1 MSSGTGSSLGPD
13 TAWKRPPTFFVHPV
27 ARAGAWVLLAA
38 YLVWSLGALDIDW
51 ERVAK
56 GMPRAGDMLAR
67 MFPPDFSRQSLL
79 IRGVLESVEMA
90 FAASFIGMIL
100 AVPLGLAAAEN
111 LAPRPVYLVARGI
124 IVLSRTFHEVIVAIF
139 FVKIVG
145 FGPLAGL
152 LTLIVASV
160 SFISKMI
167 AEDIENMNM
176 GQVEAIKATGAGF
189 TKLLLYAVQPQIL
202 PRYLGVCIYRLDA
215 NIRHSTV
222 VGIVGAGGIG
232 MTLTATFKR
241 YDYDFSLAILLTII
255 ALVFLGEIFSNWARA
270 RLR

>member
-1 MSSGTGSSLGPD
+1 MSNSSVPD
-13 TAWKRPPTFFVHPV
+13 TVWKPPPAFITNPTV
-27 ARAGAWVLLAA
+27 RMGAWVLLAA
-38 YLVWSLGALDIDW
+38 YLVWSVGSLDMDW
-51 ERVAK
+51 ERVAR
-56 GMPRAGDMLAR
+56 GLPRAGDMLAR

-79 IRGVLESVEMA
+79 IRGVIESVQMA

-100 AVPLGLAAAEN
+100 AIPLGLAAASN
-111 LAPRPVYLVARGI
+111 LAPRSVYLAARSL
-124 IVLSRTFHEVIVAIF
+124 IVLSRTFHEILIAIF
-139 FVKIVG
+139 FVKIFG

-152 LTLIVASV
+152 LTLSVASV

-167 AEDIENMNM
+167 AEDIENMDM
-176 GQVEAIKATGAGF
+176 GQIEAIRATGASF
-189 TKLLLYAVQPQIL
+189 SKLLIYAVQPQVL

-232 MTLTATFKR
+232 ATLSASFKR

-255 ALVFLGEIFSNWARA
+255 ALVFIGEIFSTWIRS